1 MQGYKSKEV
10 TLVIQDQC
18 CHTELKDSS
27 CLQTGA
33 VKMLKQTFGSHLA
46 GSPFPEHLATA
57 PWCTT
62 GSWEPTTIHLWSLRL
77 VLLRAP
83 VNIRGF
89 QRNLVLL
96 ACLQLPSGNLN
107 GYTVQRVQHNWAKV
121 TSIRALS
128 CLPQLWPHLPHE
140 EDRQQSPGAH
150 SGSRMEPGTRAILTL
165 LSKARAYTSRLEVR
179 KFISK

>member
-57 PWCTT
+57 
-62 GSWEPTTIHLWSLRL
+62 L
-77 VLLRAP
+77 
-83 VNIRGF
+83 
-89 QRNLVLL
+89 
-96 ACLQLPSGNLN
+96 
-107 GYTVQRVQHNWAKV
+107 
-121 TSIRALS
+121 
-128 CLPQLWPHLPHE
+128 
-140 EDRQQSPGAH
+140 
-150 SGSRMEPGTRAILTL
+150 
-165 LSKARAYTSRLEVR
+165 
-179 KFISK
+179 

>member
-57 PWCTT
+57 
-62 GSWEPTTIHLWSLRL
+62 S
-77 VLLRAP
+77 
-83 VNIRGF
+83 
-89 QRNLVLL
+89 
-96 ACLQLPSGNLN
+96 
-107 GYTVQRVQHNWAKV
+107 
-121 TSIRALS
+121 
-128 CLPQLWPHLPHE
+128 
-140 EDRQQSPGAH
+140 
-150 SGSRMEPGTRAILTL
+150 
-165 LSKARAYTSRLEVR
+165 
-179 KFISK
+179 